1 MSELASEPSTQRASR
16 TTEPSGDAVESTA
29 TPVVT
34 GLTRGS
40 GIRWPVLILGFLAVL
55 LDGYDSTALGLAI
68 PTLSHTWHVPAS
80 HFTAALSLTSLGV
93 AIGYLTC
100 GRLSA
105 RYGRRGVVTV
115 AVAAFTVGSLL
126 NAAVHTTT
134 ELSLVRLFTGL
145 GLGAVLPTAVSL
157 ATAVNPARYR
167 QMIAI
172 FVAMAITVG
181 ALIAGLLGARL
192 IGMSGWRSVF
202 IADGIGSALLVPAL
216 WFGLPGETP
225 DSASAPPTAEASSV
239 ARLFDEGYRLRTTL
253 LWAFG
258 LLMFGVYFIFSS
270 WLPTLLT
277 SYGFS
282 ASLAPLGSAA
292 LGAGS
297 ILSGL
302 VLMAAGVRYRI
313 ASILVVTTVIAIAF
327 LALSS
332 RLGPDKALL
341 LTVFAGVGFGLQAA
355 MIGQTGLAATMYPP
369 RTSTTGVGWSAS
381 LGRVGSVLGPIVGG
395 AMLGLGMPTRTIV
408 LVACV
413 PVLIALILI
422 TALRRRTS
430 AATLPEPH
438 H

>member
-115 AVAAFTVGSLL
+115 
-126 NAAVHTTT
+126 
-134 ELSLVRLFTGL
+134 
-145 GLGAVLPTAVSL
+145 
-157 ATAVNPARYR
+157 
-167 QMIAI
+167 
-172 FVAMAITVG
+172 
-181 ALIAGLLGARL
+181 
-192 IGMSGWRSVF
+192 
-202 IADGIGSALLVPAL
+202 AL